1 MFDLGS
7 IKEVTSVV
15 VEMAHA
21 DHMADYFHNSS
32 LYYSKDGKA
41 WTKVKDSTDNI
52 VYHYF
57 ETFIKARYFKIEY
70 TGTESNGGDLII
82 REFKAN
88 LDLLLVGSKPYNT
101 VRDTEPLT
109 SILYAT
115 DNDTSTSLDLDL
127 GSLSLNERTI
137 IIDLHELKDISVIDL
152 KTIAPWGN
160 EIDHG
165 FYVEE
170 SADGTTFE
178 DLCGLIPA
186 YESGIYHLDLG
197 ETINTRFIK
206 IIFDTEHSL
215 GLTEVSVYNATLSND

>member
-1 MFDLGS
+1 MEHG
-7 IKEVTSVV
+7 
-15 VEMAHA
+15 
-21 DHMADYFHNSS
+21 
-32 LYYSKDGKA
+32 
-41 WTKVKDSTDNI
+41 TD
-52 VYHYF
+52 YF

-215 GLTEVSVYNATLSND
+215 GLTEVSVYNASPSND